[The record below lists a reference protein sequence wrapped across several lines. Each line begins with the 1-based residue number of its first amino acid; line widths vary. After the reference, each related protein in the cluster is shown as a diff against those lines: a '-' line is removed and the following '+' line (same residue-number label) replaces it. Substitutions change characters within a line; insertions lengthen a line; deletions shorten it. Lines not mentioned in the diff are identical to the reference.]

1 MCPEAKS
8 DAKVPSA
15 KSDSGS
21 QTGGKRHRRFVT
33 TSAISA
39 AAIKISKTRMEINV
53 VTAAALTRYSGTSLR
68 RSQFMTDAHMIRLF
82 QVHMADTTVLT
93 VEKLSVTLDGLQV
106 LHNVSFTLKQGEA
119 FAVLGPNGAGKTVL
133 FRAMLGLVP
142 HTGLVQWSPGVK
154 IGYVPQRFSVDRSAP
169 ISAME
174 FFLLQS
180 RDFWR
185 PSAAFT
191 SQLGQELESMGL
203 KPGVLKKG
211 LGELSGGETQR
222 VLIASALLQKPSV
235 LLLDEPTAAV
245 DAGLEETVYTLL
257 HRVQM
262 ERGTALLL
270 ISHDLSVV
278 YRYAQRVLCL
288 NKSVVCQGP
297 PVEALNPEALA
308 TLYGEAGFYQH
319 EHGPAHE
326 H

>member
-1 MCPEAKS
+1 MS
-8 DAKVPSA
+8 DEP
-15 KSDSGS
+15 
-21 QTGGKRHRRFVT
+21 
-33 TSAISA
+33 
-39 AAIKISKTRMEINV
+39 
-53 VTAAALTRYSGTSLR
+53 
-68 RSQFMTDAHMIRLF
+68 
-82 QVHMADTTVLT
+82 VLT
-93 VEKLSVTLDGLQV
+93 VEALSVTLDGLSV
-106 LHNVSFTLKQGEA
+106 IHNVSFTLKPGEA
-119 FAVLGPNGAGKTVL
+119 LAVLGPNGAGKTVL
-133 FRAMLGLVP
+133 FRALLGLLP
-142 HTGLVQWSPGVK
+142 HTGLVQWRPDVK

-169 ISAME
+169 ISTME

-180 RDFWR
+180 PSFWR

-191 SQLGQELESMGL
+191 NQLDQELRLMGL
-203 KPGVLKKG
+203 DGRVLGKG

-245 DAGLEETVYTLL
+245 DAGFEDTVYALL
-257 HRVQM
+257 HRVQI

-288 NKSVVCQGP
+288 NKSVVCQGS
-297 PVEALNPEALA
+297 PVEALNPQALA

-319 EHGPAHE
+319 DHGAGHE

>member
-1 MCPEAKS
+1 
-8 DAKVPSA
+8 
-15 KSDSGS
+15 
-21 QTGGKRHRRFVT
+21 
-33 TSAISA
+33 
-39 AAIKISKTRMEINV
+39 
-53 VTAAALTRYSGTSLR
+53 
-68 RSQFMTDAHMIRLF
+68 MTDDA
-82 QVHMADTTVLT
+82 VLT
-93 VEKLSVTLDGLQV
+93 VEGLSVALDGLPV
-106 LHNVSFTLKQGEA
+106 LNNVSFTLKQGEA
-119 FAVLGPNGAGKTVL
+119 FAVIGPNGAGKTVL
-133 FRAMLGLVP
+133 FRALLGLVP
-142 HTGLVQWSPGVK
+142 HTGLVQWNKNVK

-180 RDFWR
+180 PRFWR
-185 PSAAFT
+185 PNAGFT
-191 SQLGQELESMGL
+191 SQLDEELKLMGL
-203 KPGVLKKG
+203 NRSVLGK
-211 LGELSGGETQR
+211 ELSGGETQR
-222 VLIASALLQKPSV
+222 VLIAAALLQKPSV

-245 DAGLEETVYTLL
+245 DAGFEDTVYALL

-308 TLYGEAGFYQH
+308 TLYGEASFYQH
-319 EHGPAHE
+319 DHISGHEHGSGRE